1 MQWIDRSRM
10 ASQVLAGTFL
20 NLGSS
25 AAVEIAAGTGFDWV
39 LLDCEHGSGSWGDL
53 RAQLLATRGTTAAP
67 IVRVRSLNADDVKFV
82 LDSGA
87 AGIMFPYVADAT
99 EAAKAVS
106 LMKYPPQG
114 VRGVAQVIRATDY
127 GRNWQTYLEQA
138 NEKTLVIVQIE
149 TPQAAAQA
157 DAIAAVPGVDVLFVG
172 PMDLSVNMGHPGDFS
187 QPAFID
193 RLEAVVHA
201 CEKHG
206 KTAGILSRPELVEQ
220 HKTLGFRFIALGSDS
235 AAVAASM
242 TQNLAAL
249 RRQGPVAKS

>member
-1 MQWIDRSRM
+1 
-10 ASQVLAGTFL
+10 LPEP
-20 NLGSS
+20 

-53 RAQLLATRGTTAAP
+53 RAQLLAVQGTTAAP

-87 AGIMFPYVADAT
+87 AGVMFPYVADAT
-99 EAAKAVS
+99 EAARAVS

-127 GRNWQTYLEQA
+127 GRNWKSYLAEA

-157 DAIAAVPGVDVLFVG
+157 EVIAAVPGVDALFVG

-187 QPAFID
+187 QPAFIQN
-193 RLEAVVHA
+193 LQTVVQA

-220 HKTLGFRFIALGSDS
+220 HKALGFRLIALGSDA
-235 AAVAASM
+235 AAVAAAM

-249 RRQGPVAKS
+249 RR